1 MKHITTALITIL
13 VCAGTTLYA
22 EPEIKGTA
30 SELAQYLKE
39 IPRTVT
45 LTGESEV
52 KMAADRAIV
61 SIRVVTENK
70 TLQEASRLN
79 QELRTKMIRTLAEK
93 SLPAD
98 RIHASRF
105 SSTPKYGVFS
115 EKAKSYR
122 VENVVKITTHDEKE
136 FQSVAS
142 LVDTTPEFR
151 HDGIE
156 FEHSDKQALKRRAME
171 QALDKVMEKKK
182 LYEEKLGVKLTP
194 KSFDEGRVM
203 IPNQAGPRNKYYATA
218 KSIAPI
224 SPLDS
229 NYQNRAADAAGDEE
243 ATTSFDELVFK
254 AVVTVEYAVES
265 R

>member
-1 MKHITTALITIL
+1 MKHTTTALITML
-13 VCAGTTLYA
+13 VCAVTTLYA

-30 SELAQYLKE
+30 SELEVYLKA

-45 LTGESEV
+45 LSSESEI
-52 KMAADRAIV
+52 KAAADRAIL

-70 TLQEASRLN
+70 SLQEASRLN
-79 QELRTKMIRTLAEK
+79 QELRSKMIRALAEK
-93 SLPAD
+93 GLPAD

-156 FEHSDKQALKRRAME
+156 FEHSDKEALKKR
-171 QALDKVMEKKK
+171 ALDQAFDKATEKKK
-182 LYEEKLGVKLTP
+182 LYEERLGLKLTP
-194 KSFDEGRVM
+194 RNFQEGRVTVPAPAQATRRYYSGKTTITTGLPEASAYGNQ
-203 IPNQAGPRNKYYATA
+203 IPDPANED
-218 KSIAPI
+218 AP
-224 SPLDS
+224 
-229 NYQNRAADAAGDEE
+229 N
-243 ATTSFDELVFK
+243 SFDELVFK